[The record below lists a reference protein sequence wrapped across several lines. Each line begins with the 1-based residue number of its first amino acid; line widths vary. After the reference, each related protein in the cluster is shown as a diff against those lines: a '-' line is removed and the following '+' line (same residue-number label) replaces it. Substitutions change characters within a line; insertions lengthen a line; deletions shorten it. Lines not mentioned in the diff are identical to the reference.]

1 MTDNDME
8 ISRLVQHIKREIP
21 LSQETLQEVRI
32 LLKKYPWFQVAELL
46 YLENLEVVDNE
57 AFKKE
62 FSEFPLVNTYA
73 FLIKK
78 ADRRKTKPK
87 EQKEEQKETGK
98 KLDMRGHIAKTLK
111 NQVEKS
117 TQKLSDGEI
126 GTPNIE
132 AAVNPAHGKY
142 DRYSDKTFFEFDK
155 SKKIEQ
161 AKALEIT
168 DYFNV
173 DQLDKELLTFDY
185 KEKESKNKK
194 DTIIDTFLKNKPDTR
209 IRIEHPGNAEKK
221 KDSKD
226 EPVDYSEKGIR
237 ENDDLLTETLAK
249 IFRKQKNFDKAIEV
263 YEKLCLKYPEKNS
276 YFAEQ
281 IKEIKK
287 QQQKN

>member
-1 MTDNDME
+1 ME

-21 LSQETLQEVRI
+21 LSQETLQEARV
-32 LLKKYPWFQVAELL
+32 LLNKYPWFQVAELL
-46 YLENLEVVDNE
+46 YLENLEVVDPKT
-57 AFKKE
+57 FKRE
-62 FSEFPLVNTYA
+62 FAKFSAGNTYT
-73 FLIKK
+73 FLIRK
-78 ADRRKTKPK
+78 ADRRKTKAK
-87 EQKEEQKETGK
+87 EQKEEQKETEE
-98 KLDMRGHIAKTLK
+98 KLDLRGHIAKTLK

-142 DRYSDKTFFEFDK
+142 DRYSNKTFFEFDK

-194 DTIIDTFLKNKPDTR
+194 DAIIDTFLKNKPDTR
-209 IRIEHPGNAEKK
+209 IRIEHPGNAKKK

-249 IFRKQKNFDKAIEV
+249 IFRKQENFDRAIEV

-281 IKEIKK
+281 IKKIKK